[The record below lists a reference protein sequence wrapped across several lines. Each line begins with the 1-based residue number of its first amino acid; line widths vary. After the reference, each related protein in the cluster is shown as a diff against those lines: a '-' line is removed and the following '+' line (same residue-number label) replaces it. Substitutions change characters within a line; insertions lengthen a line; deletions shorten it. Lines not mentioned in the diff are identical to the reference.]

1 MAKKT
6 NKTLIGAFILG
17 AVILVI
23 AAVLALGGM
32 RFFTFSQQLVMYFEG
47 SVKGLAVGAPVQL
60 KGVTVGQ
67 VKDIRLIFDSENLV
81 FLNRVLA
88 ETTPGK
94 VSSVD
99 KIPEAA
105 PLRAYQTDPQKLMAQ
120 LIDHGL
126 RAQLALESIVT
137 GKLLVSL
144 NFLPDT
150 PVTLYGFEQGTDVI
164 EVPTVP
170 TELEKI
176 AQAVEKLSLEE
187 MMVEVRNLVTGMN
200 RFIQSQDLSAAVSGL
215 NRTLQKTETMVDH
228 INGSIQPV
236 IERLDATLES
246 YEGLAR
252 KLESRIDPVAGGIED
267 ASRDVGRLAR
277 NLDRRMGQT
286 LEDVR
291 TALREADRALA
302 ALNRFANEDSRVQ
315 QNLVAALEE
324 LEKAA
329 QSIRYLAD
337 YLNRHPEALLRGK
350 PLPGER

>member
-32 RFFTFSQQLVMYFEG
+32 RFFTFSQELVMYFEG
-47 SVKGLAVGAPVQL
+47 SVKGLSVGAPVQL
-60 KGVTVGQ
+60 KGVSVGQ

-88 ETTPGK
+88 ETTPGR

-99 KIPEAA
+99 KIQEAT
-105 PLRAYQTDPQKLMAQ
+105 PLRAYEADPQKLMSR
-120 LIDHGL
+120 LIEHGL

-144 NFLPDT
+144 NFLADT
-150 PVTLYGFEQGTDVI
+150 PATLYGFEQGTGII

-176 AQAVEKLSLEE
+176 AQAVEKLPLEN
-187 MMVEVRNLVTGMN
+187 MMVEVRDLLAGMN
-200 RFIQSQDLSAAVSGL
+200 RIIQSQDLSQAVTGL
-215 NRTLQKTETMVDH
+215 NRTLQKTETLVDH
-228 INGSIQPV
+228 INGSFQPV
-236 IERLDATLES
+236 IQRLDATLES
-246 YEGLAR
+246 YERLAR
-252 KLESRIDPVAGGIED
+252 KLETRIDPVAGGIED
-267 ASRDVGRLAR
+267 ASRDVGQLAR
-277 NLDRRMGQT
+277 NLDRRVGQM
-286 LEDVR
+286 LEDVH
-291 TALREADRALA
+291 TALREADRAMA
-302 ALNRFANEDSRVQ
+302 GLNRFTNEDSRVQ